1 MIQSLKLMKNIFPG
15 EHGYPVLQRKF
26 LHGIVMWEGMLANTK
41 KFDLPIAFL
50 CILVY
55 IESGFGG

>member
-1 MIQSLKLMKNIFPG
+1 
-15 EHGYPVLQRKF
+15 
-26 LHGIVMWEGMLANTK
+26 MWEGMLANTK